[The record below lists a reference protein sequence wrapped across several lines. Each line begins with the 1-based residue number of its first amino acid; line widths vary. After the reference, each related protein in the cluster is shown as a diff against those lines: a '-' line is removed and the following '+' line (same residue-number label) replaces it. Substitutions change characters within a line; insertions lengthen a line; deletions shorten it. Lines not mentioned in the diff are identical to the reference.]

1 MPQYQYISVPFTILG
16 NDLVFSLDAGNHL
29 ESNAHGAALP
39 ISVLQLKTS
48 ASGISAIAKSQ
59 SAKGQSGKSPTVN
72 CD

>member
-1 MPQYQYISVPFTILG
+1 
-16 NDLVFSLDAGNHL
+16 LDAGNHL
-29 ESNAHGAALP
+29 ESNAHGAALQ